1 MTKPMGPNP
10 FTPDFG
16 MVPRYFA
23 GRSDI
28 TRKLL
33 RAFESESRDPNLTS
47 IFVGARGTGKTALLS
62 YLGTEA
68 QSRGWITVDVTAEE
82 GMLEDIVQRGSEAAS
97 HLIDSHPKKHL
108 SSIEI
113 GPVGSLAWESE
124 KGEAP
129 NWRTKMNALLDA
141 LNDAECGLL
150 ITVDEVD
157 PSLEEMVKLATT
169 YQHFIREG
177 RRVGLLM
184 AGLPHNVSDLVSG
197 KKTSFL
203 RRASQYSLGSVS
215 NEEIASALSNTLK
228 EADASIE
235 EDALEEAM
243 KGINGF
249 PFMLQLVGFNL
260 WEDAAGPAFTLSEVR
275 DAVNAA
281 QGELRR
287 RVLDATMRELSD
299 ADIAFLYAML
309 ADDVAS
315 SPAEIGKRLNRS
327 SSHVS
332 IYKKRLLESGVIE
345 ETVRHNLRFCLP
357 GFREY
362 LIATED
368 DR

>member
-1 MTKPMGPNP
+1 MATKRARNP

-16 MVPRYFA
+16 VVPRYFA
-23 GRSDI
+23 GRSEI
-28 TRKLL
+28 TTRLL
-33 RAFESESRDPNLTS
+33 RAFENEDRDPNLTS

-68 QSRGWITVDVTAEE
+68 ESRGWITVDVTAEG
-82 GMLEDIVQRGSEAAS
+82 GMLEDIIQRTTEAAS
-97 HLIDSHPKKHL
+97 HLIDQQPKKHL
-108 SSIEI
+108 SGIEVGPLGSI
-113 GPVGSLAWESE
+113 AWSTDSDD
-124 KGEAP
+124 AP
-129 NWRTKMNALLDA
+129 NWRSKMNVLLDA
-141 LNDAECGLL
+141 LDEADCGLL

-157 PSLEEMVKLATT
+157 PSLDEMVKLATT

-184 AGLPHNVSDLVSG
+184 AGLPHNVSNLVSG

-215 NEEIASALSNTLK
+215 NEEIAGALSNTLSESGGSMESDAMQ
-228 EADASIE
+228 EAI
-235 EDALEEAM
+235 
-243 KGINGF
+243 KGIDGF
-249 PFMLQLVGFNL
+249 PFMMQLVGFNL
-260 WEDAAGPAFTLSEVR
+260 WEGSEDTAFTLADVKAALST
-275 DAVNAA
+275 A

-287 RVLDATMRELSD
+287 RVLEATMRELSNAD
-299 ADIAFLYAML
+299 IDFLCAMLPDEAASSSADIA
-309 ADDVAS
+309 
-315 SPAEIGKRLNRS
+315 KRLGKP

-362 LIATED
+362 LAEIADEA
-368 DR
+368 